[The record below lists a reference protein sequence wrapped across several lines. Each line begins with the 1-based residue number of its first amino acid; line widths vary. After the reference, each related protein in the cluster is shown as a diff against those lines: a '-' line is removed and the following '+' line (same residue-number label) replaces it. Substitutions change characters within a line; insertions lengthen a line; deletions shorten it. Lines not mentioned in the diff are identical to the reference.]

1 MTVIEIILCCNLVVS
16 LYLAWRVYLIEEDLD
31 ELESFSVQSII
42 NLAKQME
49 NMQYEQRKRNQDT
62 RRGHERGD
70 QG

>member
-49 NMQYEQRKRNQDT
+49 NMQYEQHKRNQDT

>member
-49 NMQYEQRKRNQDT
+49 NIQYEQQRNQNT